1 MDKNK
6 DLNLDFQRLILTF
19 LIFTLFYILF
29 SSMLNMSTMLSTC
42 SIRQRQRRYLRGPN
56 CGMCNVE
63 YFTNSDNT
71 FDNKYYSIFG
81 NTNMHKYYQ
90 YAALTAPSTHENT
103 PSSILFGEFKKFNLM
118 RNSNLTTLINI
129 TANLYILDGNVYTN
143 GQRSITQ
150 SYKAYFTND
159 KNERLLIGDLIR
171 DGDGLYKLQFMTT
184 DNKYND
190 YKEIVIIHQFN
201 GDEKIVLSGKL
212 RS

>member
-6 DLNLDFQRLILTF
+6 DLNIDVRTLLLTF
-19 LIFTLFYILF
+19 LVFLLFYILF
-29 SSMLNMSTMLSTC
+29 SSTLNVFSNKC
-42 SIRQRQRRYLRGPN
+42 GIRSRRRYLRGPD
-56 CGMCNVE
+56 CGMCNIE

-71 FDNKYYSIFG
+71 LDEKYYSTFG
-81 NTNMHKYYQ
+81 KTNMHKYYQ
-90 YAALTAPSTHENT
+90 YAALTSPSTDINT

-118 RNSNLTTLINI
+118 RNNKLNTLINI

-143 GQRSITQ
+143 GQRSLAQ

-171 DGDGLYKLQFMTT
+171 DGDGLYKLKFLTT

-190 YKEIVIIHQFN
+190 YKEIIIIHQFN
-201 GDEKIVLSGKL
+201 GNEKVVLSGKL